1 MARAPLSG
9 VYLPGKLREAIRL
22 TGTCYV
28 YAAGTT
34 TAATVYGAE
43 SGAGTI
49 TPPVALNSGTN
60 DIVGYVE
67 AGYYDL
73 SAAGVTHRVQVGSQD
88 SKLSHLRD
96 YTKGLSTLPNGYYDC
111 NSDLVTLTSGTVI
124 FAKLEPVI
132 NTIDV
137 DTISL
142 IVGQTESATETD
154 QRVGIYSF
162 NGTTFTRVGISG
174 ASTAMLETDDTL
186 VANTL
191 ASGPFTLSPG
201 TNYWAAVL
209 SVASTAGTLVGF
221 APTGIGAATP
231 APSALEHPVPAYTLA
246 GQTALDATEA
256 VSGMT
261 ASYIIP
267 WMFAYDAA

>member
-28 YAAGTT
+28 YTAGTT

-43 SGAGTI
+43 SGAGTL
-49 TPPVALNSGTN
+49 TPPVVLNPAT
-60 DIVGYVE
+60 DAIRGYVE

-73 SAAGVTHRVQVGSQD
+73 SAAGVTHRVQIGSND
-88 SKLSHLRD
+88 RKLSHLRN
-96 YTKGLSTLPNGYYDC
+96 YSLGLSTLPDGYYSC
-111 NSDLVTLTSGTVI
+111 NSDLVTLVSGTVI
-124 FAKLEPVI
+124 FAKLEPVLS
-132 NTIDV
+132 TMSV

-142 IVGQTESATETD
+142 IVGQTESGTETD

-162 NGTTFTRVGISG
+162 DGTTFTRVGISG

-186 VANTL
+186 VPNTL

-201 TNYWAAVL
+201 TDYWAAII
-209 SVASTAGTLVGF
+209 SVATTAGTLVGF
-221 APTGIGAATP
+221 AAPKIGAATP
-231 APSALEHPVPAYTLA
+231 PPSILEHPVPAYTLA
-246 GQTALDATEA
+246 SQTALDATEA

-261 ASYIIP
+261 ASFTIP
-267 WMFAYDAA
+267 YMFVYDAA